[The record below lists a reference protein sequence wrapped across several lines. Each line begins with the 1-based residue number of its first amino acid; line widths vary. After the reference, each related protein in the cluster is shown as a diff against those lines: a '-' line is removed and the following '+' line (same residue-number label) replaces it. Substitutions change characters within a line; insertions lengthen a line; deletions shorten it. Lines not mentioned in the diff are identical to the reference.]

1 MRQFFFQEDVGV
13 RLRQNDDD
21 RDSVSAAKETKIGR
35 GASWIFRWQAMVL
48 IWVMMSYCVIIT
60 VVLLDK

>member
-1 MRQFFFQEDVGV
+1 M

-35 GASWIFRWQAMVL
+35 GASWIFRWQAMVV